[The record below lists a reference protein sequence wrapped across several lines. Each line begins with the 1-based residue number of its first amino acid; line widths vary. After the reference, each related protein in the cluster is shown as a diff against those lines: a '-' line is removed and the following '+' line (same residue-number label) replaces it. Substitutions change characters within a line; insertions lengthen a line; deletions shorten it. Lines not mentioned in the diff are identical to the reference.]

1 MALIL
6 QLLLECAFMRL
17 FRFMEKIMDPQK
29 YTLRQLTNDLG
40 FASVQELQTFA
51 QKAPYRYGEVS
62 IPKDKQNPEK
72 GSRVINPPD
81 KELKK
86 VQRLLL
92 RKVLS
97 HIDTLGN
104 MGAGRGSSTA
114 QIMALHT
121 NKDMLL
127 CYDISNFFPSV
138 KKRTIKKSLR
148 DRGFSWD
155 IIDII
160 ANLTTFNNHLPQGG
174 PCSTQLGKII
184 LSSPA
189 KHLLSLLENYGTAVD
204 VSFWVDDIVISG
216 PRSLENLEKYG
227 NVYNIFS
234 RHGFQLKREKTK
246 IQPKSDEQNAL
257 GLRVDRGIVEPDSDF
272 MFSYSTEISLN
283 GRNSKR
289 ARGMRNYMESIHVK

>member
-1 MALIL
+1 MIL
-6 QLLLECAFMRL
+6 L
-17 FRFMEKIMDPQK
+17 RFIGEIMNPQK
-29 YTLRQLTNDLG
+29 YTLCQLTNDLG
-40 FASVQELQTFA
+40 FTSAQELQAFA
-51 QKAPYRYGEVS
+51 KKAPCRYGRVTK
-62 IPKDKQNPEK
+62 PKDKQNPEK

-86 VQRLLL
+86 IQRLLL
-92 RKVLS
+92 KKVLY

-121 NKDMLL
+121 DKDMLL

-138 KKRTIKKSLR
+138 KKRTIKKCLR

-155 IIDII
+155 VIDVI
-160 ANLTTFNNHLPQGG
+160 ANLTTFNNHLPQGA

-189 KHLLSLLENYGTAVD
+189 KHLLRLLENYGTAVD

-216 PRSLENLEKYG
+216 PRSLENLEKCG

-234 RHGFQLKREKTK
+234 RHGLKLKREKTK

-289 ARGMRNYMESIHVK
+289 ARGMRNYIKSIRAK

>member
-1 MALIL
+1 
-6 QLLLECAFMRL
+6 
-17 FRFMEKIMDPQK
+17 MDPQK

-51 QKAPYRYGEVS
+51 QKAPYRYGKVS

-189 KHLLSLLENYGTAVD
+189 KHLLCLLENYGTAVD

-216 PRSLENLEKYG
+216 PRSLENLEKCG
-227 NVYNIFS
+227 NVYDIFS
-234 RHGFQLKREKTK
+234 RYGFQLKREKTK
-246 IQPKSDEQNAL
+246 IQPKADEQNAL
-257 GLRVDRGIVEPDSDF
+257 GLRVDRGIVEPDSEF
-272 MFSYSTEISLN
+272 ICSYSTEISLN

-289 ARGMRNYMESIHVK
+289 ARGMRNYMNSIHMK

>member
-51 QKAPYRYGEVS
+51 QKAPYRYGKVS

-189 KHLLSLLENYGTAVD
+189 KHLLCLLENYGTAVD

-216 PRSLENLEKYG
+216 PRSLENLEKCG
-227 NVYNIFS
+227 NVYDIFS
-234 RHGFQLKREKTK
+234 RYGFQLKREKTK
-246 IQPKSDEQNAL
+246 IQPKADEQNAL
-257 GLRVDRGIVEPDSDF
+257 GLRVDRGIVEPDSEF
-272 MFSYSTEISLN
+272 ICSYSTEISLN

-289 ARGMRNYMESIHVK
+289 ARGMRNYMNSIHMK

>member
-1 MALIL
+1 
-6 QLLLECAFMRL
+6 MRL
-17 FRFMEKIMDPQK
+17 FLFMEKIMDLQK
-29 YTLRQLTNDLG
+29 YTLCQLANDLG
-40 FASVQELQTFA
+40 FTSVSELLAFA
-51 QKAPYRYGEVS
+51 KKAPYRYGQVS
-62 IPKDKQNPEK
+62 IPKDKQNPDK

-86 VQRLLL
+86 IQRLLL
-92 RKVLS
+92 KKVLR
-97 HIDTLGN
+97 HIDTLSN

-138 KKRTIKKSLR
+138 KKRTITKCLR
-148 DRGFSWD
+148 DRGLSWD
-155 IIDII
+155 VIDVI
-160 ANLTTFNNHLPQGG
+160 ANLTTFNNHLPQGA

-189 KHLLSLLENYGTAVD
+189 KHLLRLLENYGTAVD

-216 PRSLENLEKYG
+216 PRSLENLEKCG

-246 IQPKSDEQNAL
+246 IQPKSNEQNAL

>member
-51 QKAPYRYGEVS
+51 QKAPYRYGKVS

-72 GSRVINPPD
+72 GLRVINPPD

-189 KHLLSLLENYGTAVD
+189 KHLLCLLENYGTAVD

-216 PRSLENLEKYG
+216 PRSLENLEKCG
-227 NVYNIFS
+227 NVYDIFS
-234 RHGFQLKREKTK
+234 RYGFQLKREKTK
-246 IQPKSDEQNAL
+246 IQPKADEQNAL
-257 GLRVDRGIVEPDSDF
+257 GLRVDRGIVEPDSEF
-272 MFSYSTEISLN
+272 ICSYSTEISLN

-289 ARGMRNYMESIHVK
+289 ARGMRNYMNSIHMK

>member
-1 MALIL
+1 
-6 QLLLECAFMRL
+6 MRL

-51 QKAPYRYGEVS
+51 QKAPYRYGKVS

-72 GSRVINPPD
+72 GLRVINPPD

-189 KHLLSLLENYGTAVD
+189 KHLLCLLENYGTAVD

-216 PRSLENLEKYG
+216 PRSLENLEKCG
-227 NVYNIFS
+227 NVYDIFS
-234 RHGFQLKREKTK
+234 RYGFQLKREKTK
-246 IQPKSDEQNAL
+246 IQPKADEQNAL
-257 GLRVDRGIVEPDSDF
+257 GLRVDRGIVEPDSEF
-272 MFSYSTEISLN
+272 ICSYSTEISLN

-289 ARGMRNYMESIHVK
+289 ARGMRNYMNSIHMK

>member
-1 MALIL
+1 MWIHLAIWV
-6 QLLLECAFMRL
+6 
-17 FRFMEKIMDPQK
+17 
-29 YTLRQLTNDLG
+29 LG
-40 FASVQELQTFA
+40 VVL
-51 QKAPYRYGEVS
+51 
-62 IPKDKQNPEK
+62 
-72 GSRVINPPD
+72 
-81 KELKK
+81 
-86 VQRLLL
+86 QRLKSW
-92 RKVLS
+92 RC
-97 HIDTLGN
+97 I
-104 MGAGRGSSTA
+104 
-114 QIMALHT
+114 QIKICCFVT
-121 NKDMLL
+121 TSV
-127 CYDISNFFPSV
+127 IFFPSV
-138 KKRTIKKSLR
+138 KKSTIKKCLR

-155 IIDII
+155 VIDVI

-283 GRNSKR
+283 GRNSKK